1 MIEYVKFNND
11 KVVGYL
17 AGRKFNFR
25 NDKLC
30 KPYQTII
37 FCGRNGTGKTTFL
50 IILK

>member
-17 AGRKFNFR
+17 AGRKFNLR

-37 FCGRNGTGKTTFL
+37 FCGQNGTGKTTFL